1 MPWVVGLLGRPS
13 GGEGGKLLGEA
24 GHLGVRLGAS
34 FIGMG
39 LVSTRPQLLL
49 L

>member
-1 MPWVVGLLGRPS
+1 MPWVVGFLGRLS
-13 GGEGGKLLGEA
+13 GGEGGKLLGES

-39 LVSTRPQLLL
+39 LVSTRPQLLPL
-49 L
+49 